1 MKCWNNYLNIPAVKH
16 KRKFDIVAAMV
27 AAELGDEDLLGF
39 TPKAQDEVRNS
50 WKDFG
55 WYYDLNGQKRYGI
68 IPS

>member
-1 MKCWNNYLNIPAVKH
+1 MI
-16 KRKFDIVAAMV
+16 

-39 TPKAQDEVRNS
+39 TPRAQDEVRNS

-55 WYYDLNGQKRYGI
+55 WYYDSNGQKRYGI